1 MNLGDGLKLETE
13 LLDGKTKLILASY
26 ERKPK
31 TALKMG
37 NKARTPKQPLRMTQ
51 TGHVLKS
58 TQNTDG
64 RNGSLLQKGRAA
76 AESSL
81 AKGDKNRMLFS
92 PTKSFSKEDTDNDH
106 LCVQRRTAAETPDS
120 WRTEKDK
127 QSAVFK
133 QKPQRKHI
141 TVEDLRN
148 SLVCLTEEQLQQILM
163 AVSQGNRPILHTENG
178 KKEEKCQNNLHLN
191 NFPNESKD
199 QNMMGSPQKAEN
211 VSPVPDENNSVLN
224 KKQKISQQCEQK
236 IAVKTVWKP
245 ADMFSTLGERERE
258 KSVLEAKK
266 FQWRKELDEQVA
278 LKKKEK
284 AASEEQ
290 KKCPWSR
297 CRDAKLIWDNVQL
310 VDGWQSSMSPSS
322 ILSRSPNP
330 RLSAH
335 PAGDSVPGTSQT
347 LQMTPPAEFHSAAE
361 ETQVLK
367 TVSKGDLSEAVP
379 DSCCAPRGKPST
391 FSSPDLP
398 AAIRTAFVLG
408 EAAPLEHPFSAVKRE
423 QQKKWIE
430 ELNKQK
436 EEDKQ
441 RKLQEKI
448 IYSKGEEHDR
458 WAMHFDS
465 LKLYPNSQSQLS
477 SRAAQK
483 QPDYFCMS
491 PDAQEMTDVSSP
503 YTPLSGSQLGPSEE
517 ENLGK
522 SIKET
527 ATTNL
532 EKTNFLRSMTA
543 LLDPAQI
550 EERDRR
556 RQKQLEHQKAI
567 TAQVEEKRRK
577 KQLEEQQRKQEEE
590 EEERRLAREREEM
603 QRRFEADLL
612 EQRRKEEIM
621 TLKTNELYQTMQ
633 KAQEL
638 AQRLKQEQRIREL
651 EQKGHDT
658 SNLLRNLGA
667 SRLDFSDQM
676 SAKVSQGINTAT
688 SPRKDTA
695 VQTDDLH
702 TGRAA
707 SAEADTEPMPES
719 TLTDLLSPEL
729 SVELDRRFNSKS
741 KKEGLQEDKKAS
753 LEKENSRRDDLY
765 DQFAKTEKQT
775 PHKGKCAKRPD
786 WNRNKPVK
794 RYIPASERYPKHLQ
808 RQREENKVRR
818 QMELL
823 QLLERN
829 TPGSLSVPR
838 DISPEGTYSP
848 HEETNSRAKGPRGHK
863 EEELKKINSSKER
876 SESPPVPAVKNRL
889 QQTQL
894 KQTNAAHPP
903 EPPHFIPYVR
913 TNEIYC
919 LDPDVPSPRP
929 SAYDPQYPYL
939 NDSDY
944 QEQIIG
950 SDNVRDPLLNPNLVK
965 NRDRQQAIL
974 KGLSDLRQGLL
985 QKQKELETHLIPLA
999 SSQEDFDS
1007 PF

>member
-31 TALKMG
+31 TATKMG
-37 NKARTPKQPLRMTQ
+37 IKARIPNQPLRIPQ
-51 TGHVLKS
+51 TGHILKS
-58 TQNTDG
+58 TQNTDS
-64 RNGSLLQKGRAA
+64 RNGSLLQKSRTAS
-76 AESSL
+76 ESSL
-81 AKGDKNRMLFS
+81 AKGDKSRRIFS
-92 PTKSFSKEDTDNDH
+92 PASCFSRHDTDNDH
-106 LCVQRRTAAETPDS
+106 LCMQRNITVETPNT
-120 WRTEKDK
+120 WRTKNYK

-133 QKPQRKHI
+133 QKPQKKHI
-141 TVEDLRN
+141 IVEDLKN
-148 SLVCLTEEQLQQILM
+148 NLVCLTEEQLQQILM
-163 AVSQGNRPILHTENG
+163 AVGRGNGPISQMENG
-178 KKEEKCQNNLHLN
+178 KKEEKCQNNLHFN
-191 NFPNESKD
+191 SFSNESKD
-199 QNMMGSPQKAEN
+199 ENIMGLLQKTEN
-211 VSPVPDENNSVLN
+211 VSPLPDENNSGLN
-224 KKQKISQQCEQK
+224 KKQKTSKQYEQK
-236 IAVKTVWKP
+236 FAVKTVWKP
-245 ADMFSTLGERERE
+245 ADMFSTLGERERD
-258 KSVLEAKK
+258 KSLLEAKK

-284 AASEEQ
+284 EKAALEEQ
-290 KKCPWSR
+290 KKCPWDR
-297 CRDAKLIWDNVQL
+297 PRDPKLIWDNFHSEGSEITSLGEFDSATEETPVSQNASR
-310 VDGWQSSMSPSS
+310 GESSEAGPSS
-322 ILSRSPNP
+322 CS
-330 RLSAH
+330 
-335 PAGDSVPGTSQT
+335 
-347 LQMTPPAEFHSAAE
+347 
-361 ETQVLK
+361 
-367 TVSKGDLSEAVP
+367 
-379 DSCCAPRGKPST
+379 APRGKPTT

-408 EAAPLEHPFSAVKRE
+408 EAAPLEHPFSAVKKE

-441 RKLQEKI
+441 RKLQEKM

-477 SRAAQK
+477 SHATQK
-483 QPDYFCMS
+483 QPDYLCLS
-491 PDAQEMTDVSSP
+491 SDIQEMTDISNP
-503 YTPLSGSQLGPSEE
+503 HTPLSGSQPGPSEE

-522 SIKET
+522 SVRDT
-527 ATTNL
+527 APTNM
-532 EKTNFLRSMTA
+532 EKSNFLRSMTA

-603 QRRFEADLL
+603 QRRFEEDLL
-612 EQRRKEEIM
+612 EQKRKEEVM

-651 EQKGHDT
+651 EQKGHDI
-658 SNLLRNLGA
+658 SNLLRSLGGDA
-667 SRLDFSDQM
+667 GPAEPSLEVDGLLQFRQDCPDQGG
-676 SAKVSQGINTAT
+676 AKVSQGVIPTT

-695 VQTDDLH
+695 VQTDDVPVGSL
-702 TGRAA
+702 
-707 SAEADTEPMPES
+707 EALTEPS
-719 TLTDLLSPEL
+719 TEMILLDLISPEI
-729 SVELDRRFNSKS
+729 SVELDAQFNSKKS
-741 KKEGLQEDKKAS
+741 KKEALSEKKLA
-753 LEKENSRRDDLY
+753 LEPESSRYNELY
-765 DQFAKTEKQT
+765 DQFARTEKQT
-775 PHKGKCAKRPD
+775 KAKGKSAKRPD
-786 WNRNKPVK
+786 WNKNRPAK
-794 RYIPASERYPKHLQ
+794 RYVPASERYPKHLQ
-808 RQREENKVRR
+808 RQREEKKMRR

-823 QLLERN
+823 QLLEKN
-829 TPGSLSVPR
+829 TPGRVFVPR
-838 DISPEGTYSP
+838 DVSPESVHSP
-848 HEETNSRAKGPRGHK
+848 HEEPDPGGRGPRGHK
-863 EEELKKINSSKER
+863 EEDLKKINSSKESR

-894 KQTNAAHPP
+894 KQTSAVHPP

-919 LDPDVPSPRP
+919 LDPDVPSSPRP

-939 NDSDY
+939 NALDSDCR
-944 QEQIIG
+944 EEIIG
-950 SDNVRDPLLNPNLVK
+950 YDGVRDPLLNPNLVK

-1007 PF
+1007 PFDSPF

>member
-31 TALKMG
+31 TAMKMG
-37 NKARTPKQPLRMTQ
+37 NKAKIPKQPLRTPP

-58 TQNTDG
+58 TQNTNG
-64 RNGSLLQKGRAA
+64 RSESLLQKSRTPSEA
-76 AESSL
+76 SL
-81 AKGDKNRMLFS
+81 AKGDKRMIFS
-92 PTKSFSKEDTDNDH
+92 PTTSFSKEDTDNDH
-106 LCVQRRTAAETPDS
+106 PGVQRNIPAETPNL
-120 WRTEKDK
+120 WRTKNYK

-133 QKPQRKHI
+133 QKPQKKHL

-163 AVSQGNRPILHTENG
+163 AVSQGNKPVSQIENG
-178 KKEEKCQNNLHLN
+178 KKEEKCQNNLHFNHL
-191 NFPNESKD
+191 PKESKD
-199 QNMMGSPQKAEN
+199 ENVMGLLQKAEN
-211 VSPVPDENNSVLN
+211 VSPIPDENNSILN
-224 KKQKISQQCEQK
+224 KKQKTSKQCEQK
-236 IAVKTVWKP
+236 IAIKSVWRP

-258 KSVLEAKK
+258 KSLLEAKK

-284 AASEEQ
+284 EASEEQ
-290 KKCPWSR
+290 KKRPWARSG
-297 CRDAKLIWDNVQL
+297 DARLLWDSFQKAE
-310 VDGWQSSMSPSS
+310 GSQSSTSPSS
-322 ILSRSPNP
+322 VLSGSPSP
-330 RLSAH
+330 GLAARPGGASM
-335 PAGDSVPGTSQT
+335 PGTSQT
-347 LQMTPPAEFHSAAE
+347 LQMTSPAEVNSAAD
-361 ETQVLK
+361 ETPGVKSISRGESAL
-367 TVSKGDLSEAVP
+367 P
-379 DSCCAPRGKPST
+379 DSCCGARGKPST
-391 FSSPDLP
+391 FSSPDVP

-408 EAAPLEHPFSAVKRE
+408 EAAPLEHPFSAMKRE
-423 QQKKWIE
+423 QQRKWIE

-436 EEDKQ
+436 EEDKL
-441 RKLQEKI
+441 RKLQERV

-477 SRAAQK
+477 SRATQK
-483 QPDYFCMS
+483 QPDYFCLS
-491 PDAQEMTDVSSP
+491 PDTQEMTDVSSP

-517 ENLGK
+517 ENSGK
-522 SIKET
+522 SVQDT
-527 ATTNL
+527 APAVI

-577 KQLEEQQRKQEEE
+577 KQLEEQQRRQEEE
-590 EEERRLAREREEM
+590 EEERRLAQEREQM
-603 QRRFEADLL
+603 RRRFEEDLL
-612 EQRRKEEIM
+612 QQRRKEEMM

-638 AQRLKQEQRIREL
+638 AQRLKQEQRIRQL
-651 EQKGHDT
+651 EQKGHDI
-658 SNLLRNLGA
+658 SNLLRNLGGEA
-667 SRLDFSDQM
+667 MSAEQSLDQV
-676 SAKVSQGINTAT
+676 SAKVSQGINTAA

-695 VQTDDLH
+695 VQTEDLH
-702 TGRAA
+702 TGRAT
-707 SAEADTEPMPES
+707 SAEAHAEPVTEG
-719 TLTDLLSPEL
+719 TLTHLLSPEI
-729 SVELDRRFNSKS
+729 SVELDRQFNSKKS
-741 KKEGLQEDKKAS
+741 KKEMLTEDKKAP
-753 LEKENSRRDDLY
+753 LEKENSCRNNLY
-765 DQFAKTEKQT
+765 DQFARTEKQKK
-775 PHKGKCAKRPD
+775 HKGKCAKRPD
-786 WNRNKPVK
+786 WNINKPAK
-794 RYIPASERYPKHLQ
+794 RYVPASERYPKHLQ
-808 RQREENKVRR
+808 RQREEKKVRR

-829 TPGSLSVPR
+829 TPGCLSGPR
-838 DISPEGTYSP
+838 DISPGSTN
-848 HEETNSRAKGPRGHK
+848 EEADSRAKGPRGHK

-894 KQTNAAHPP
+894 KQTNTVHPP
-903 EPPHFIPYVR
+903 ELPHFIPYVR

-919 LDPDVPSPRP
+919 LDSDVPSSRP
-929 SAYDPQYPYL
+929 SAYDPQNPYL

-944 QEQIIG
+944 REQMID
-950 SDNVRDPLLNPNLVK
+950 SDKLRDPLLNPNLVK

-999 SSQEDFDS
+999 SSQEDSDS